1 MFLIDML
8 ANDQLDNKLL
18 GLHLTV
24 LRQNHGAN
32 YQNAEMLLYEMGVS
46 LFDMEGWEHVGWNQC
61 TLSVRCNL

>member
-46 LFDMEGWEHVGWNQC
+46 LFDMEGWEHVG
-61 TLSVRCNL
+61 